1 MYFAALTS
9 FLLAGASLSL
19 VAAEDFRQLFAIPAA
34 DTITAFTTDFVS
46 TCSTWFP
53 AESGDSLHL
62 LEAQVT
68 PGDFQGNNV
77 DTEALLICTWV
88 GPTAGDPVQDF
99 TAAVA
104 EAVGA
109 TPLSD

>member
-1 MYFAALTS
+1 MRFATLTS
-9 FLLAGASLSL
+9 LLLAGAGL
-19 VAAEDFRQLFAIPAA
+19 VAAEDFRQLFAIPAGTTVA
-34 DTITAFTTDFVS
+34 AFTPVFVS
-46 TCSTWFP
+46 TCSTWYP
-53 AESGDSLHL
+53 AENGDSLHL

-68 PGDFQGNNV
+68 PGDFQGKNT

-99 TAAVA
+99 TADVA

-109 TPLSD
+109 TPISG